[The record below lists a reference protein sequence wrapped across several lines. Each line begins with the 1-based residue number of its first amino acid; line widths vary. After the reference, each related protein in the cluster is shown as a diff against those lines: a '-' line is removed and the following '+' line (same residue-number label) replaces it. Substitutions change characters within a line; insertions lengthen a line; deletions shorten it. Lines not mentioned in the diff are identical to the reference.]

1 MAAQSLLLTLDQ
13 GTTSSRAAL
22 YSADGR
28 RLLSRAAPLVNTY
41 PADGWVEQDP
51 EAIWRS
57 QLAAMTALEQAL
69 SPEQRRAVAA
79 CGIANQR
86 ETTVL
91 WRRADGA
98 PLGPAIVWQD
108 GRTAPLC
115 QQWKRH
121 GLEPLI
127 RQRTGLLA
135 DPYFSASKI
144 VWLLEQHGAGT
155 RARAGELAFGTVDS
169 WLLWRLSAGRRHA
182 TDRSNASR
190 TLLMDLEACRWDGE
204 LCGALGVPEALLPE
218 LLPSAASFGTIAGG
232 LPFAGVPITAVLGDQ
247 QAATLGQSC
256 LRPGQAKCTYG
267 TGAFLVINTGSSPCR
282 SQHGL
287 LSTYGWTDP
296 AGADTYCLEGSL
308 MNAGTVIQWLRD
320 GLGLIERADQVNDL
334 AAAAPARSG
343 LMLVP
348 AFTGWGTPHWDPLA
362 RGLLLG
368 ITRDTDAAQL
378 ARAGLEGIALAVAN
392 LVQLAEAA
400 LPDPLA
406 ELAADGGAAAADL
419 LLQAQADA
427 TGLPVRRRA
436 DLESTGRGAALLAGV
451 QAGVVN
457 ALAAW
462 CQVPE
467 EPPAR
472 CFTPA
477 IPPAAGR
484 QWLARWQEALG
495 RSLAWHSPLPPAG
508 AAEQQAPAPLAVH
521 GCQARQSPSSEQPQP

>member
-1 MAAQSLLLTLDQ
+1 MAGQALLLTLDQ
-13 GTTSSRAAL
+13 GTTSSRAAI
-22 YSADGR
+22 YSAAGQ
-28 RLLSRAAPLVNTY
+28 RLLSCSAPLPNLY

-51 EAIWRS
+51 QAIWSS
-57 QLAAMTALEQAL
+57 QLAAMAALEQAL
-69 SPEQRRAVAA
+69 TPEQRRAVAA

-86 ETTVL
+86 ETTLL
-91 WRRADGA
+91 WQRGDGIA
-98 PLGPAIVWQD
+98 LGPAIVWQD

-115 QQWKRH
+115 LQWKQQ

-144 VWLLEQHGAGT
+144 IWLLEQHRAAA

-169 WLLWRLSAGRRHA
+169 WLLWQLSGGRRHA

-204 LCGALGVPEALLPE
+204 LCEALGVPEALLPE
-218 LLPSAASFGTIAGG
+218 LLPSAASFGAIAAD
-232 LPFAGVPITAVLGDQ
+232 LPFAGVPITAMLGDQ

-256 LRPGQAKCTYG
+256 LLPGQAKCTYG
-267 TGAFLVINTGSSPCR
+267 TGAFLVINTGSHPCR
-282 SQHGL
+282 SHHGL

-296 AGADTYCLEGSL
+296 DGGHTYCLEGSL

-320 GLGLIERADQVNDL
+320 GLQLIERAEEVNGL

-348 AFTGWGTPHWDPLA
+348 AFTGWGTPHWDPQA

-392 LVQLAEAA
+392 LVELAEAA
-400 LPDPLA
+400 LPAPLA

-436 DLESTGRGAALLAGV
+436 DLESTCRGAALLAGV
-451 QAGVVN
+451 QAGVVPT
-457 ALAAW
+457 LTAW
-462 CQVPE
+462 QQVPE

-472 CFTPA
+472 RFTPA
-477 IPPAAGR
+477 IPAEVGR
-484 QWLARWQEALG
+484 QWLGRWQEALR
-495 RSLAWHSPLPPAG
+495 RSLAWHSPL
-508 AAEQQAPAPLAVH
+508 
-521 GCQARQSPSSEQPQP
+521 QP

>member
-1 MAAQSLLLTLDQ
+1 MAGQALLLALDQ

-22 YSADGR
+22 YSAAGQ
-28 RLLSRAAPLVNTY
+28 RLLSRSAPLPNSY

-51 EAIWRS
+51 LAIWTS
-57 QLAAMTALEQAL
+57 QLAAMAALEQAL
-69 SPEQRRAVAA
+69 TPEQRRAVAA

-91 WRRADGA
+91 WQRADGT
-98 PLGPAIVWQD
+98 PVGPAIVWQD

-115 QQWKRH
+115 QQWKQQ
-121 GLEPLI
+121 GLEALI

-144 VWLLEQHGAGT
+144 VWLLERHGAGA
-155 RARAGELAFGTVDS
+155 RPRAGELAFGTVDS
-169 WLLWRLSAGRRHA
+169 WLLWQLSGGRCHA

-190 TLLMDLEACRWDGE
+190 TLLMHLEARCWDAE
-204 LCGALGVPEALLPE
+204 LCAALGVPEALLPE
-218 LLPSAASFGTIAGG
+218 LLPSAASFGVIAAE

-256 LRPGQAKCTYG
+256 LQPGQAKCTYG
-267 TGAFLVINTGSSPCR
+267 TGAFLVINTGARPSR
-282 SQHGL
+282 SDQGL

-296 AGADTYCLEGSL
+296 AGGDTYCLEGSL
-308 MNAGTVIQWLRD
+308 MNAGTVVQWLRD
-320 GLGLIERADQVNDL
+320 GLGLIERADAVNDL

-362 RGLLLG
+362 RGLLIG
-368 ITRDTDAAQL
+368 VTRDTDAAQL

-392 LVQLAEAA
+392 LVQLAEQA
-400 LPDPLA
+400 LQQPLA

-427 TGLPVRRRA
+427 TGLTVRRRS
-436 DLESTGRGAALLAGV
+436 DLESTGRGVALLAGV
-451 QAGVVN
+451 QAGVVPT
-457 ALAAW
+457 LEAW
-462 CQVPE
+462 QQVSG
-467 EPPAR
+467 EPPAQR
-472 CFTPA
+472 FQPA
-477 IPPAAGR
+477 ISAVERDRWLGRWLEALQRSLAWASPLPAAQAAPPAAG
-484 QWLARWQEALG
+484 
-495 RSLAWHSPLPPAG
+495 
-508 AAEQQAPAPLAVH
+508 APNP
-521 GCQARQSPSSEQPQP
+521 

>member
-1 MAAQSLLLTLDQ
+1 MAGQALLLTLDQ
-13 GTTSSRAAL
+13 GTTSSRAAIH
-22 YSADGR
+22 SADGR
-28 RLLSRAAPLVNTY
+28 RLLSRSAPLASTC

-51 EAIWRS
+51 RAIWSS
-57 QLAAMTALEQAL
+57 QLAAMAALEQAL

-91 WRRADGA
+91 WRRSDGH

-108 GRTAPLC
+108 SRTAPLC
-115 QQWKRH
+115 QQWKRQD
-121 GLEPLI
+121 LEPLL

-144 VWLLEQHGAGT
+144 VWLLEQHQAGGL
-155 RARAGELAFGTVDS
+155 ARAGALAFGTVDS
-169 WLLWRLSAGRRHA
+169 WLLWQLSGGRRHA

-190 TLLMDLEACRWDGE
+190 TLLMDLEARRWDGD
-204 LCGALGVPEALLPE
+204 LCAALEVPEPLLPE
-218 LLPSAASFGTIAGG
+218 LLPSAADFGAIAAE

-256 LRPGQAKCTYG
+256 LAPGQAKCTYG

-282 SQHGL
+282 SRHGL
-287 LSTYGWTDP
+287 LSTYGWTAP
-296 AGADTYCLEGSL
+296 CGADTYCLEGSL
-308 MNAGTVIQWLRD
+308 MHAGTVIQWLRD
-320 GLGLIERADQVNDL
+320 GLGVIERAEQVNAL
-334 AAAAPARSG
+334 AATAPARSG

-378 ARAGLEGIALAVAN
+378 ARAALEGIALAVAN
-392 LVQLAEAA
+392 LVEQARDSLAA
-400 LPDPLA
+400 PLA

-436 DLESTGRGAALLAGV
+436 DLESTGRGVALLAGV
-451 QAGVVN
+451 QAEVVP
-457 ALAAW
+457 ALTAW
-462 CQVPE
+462 QQVPGE
-467 EPPAR
+467 LPPR
-472 CFTPA
+472 CFTAA
-477 IPPAAGR
+477 ITAAEGH
-484 QWLARWQEALG
+484 QWLRRWQEALR
-495 RSLAWHSPLPPAG
+495 RSLAWHTPPADPLP
-508 AAEQQAPAPLAVH
+508 AAAPPWAPEPL
-521 GCQARQSPSSEQPQP
+521 QP

>member
-1 MAAQSLLLTLDQ
+1 MAGQALLLTLDQ

-22 YSADGR
+22 YAADGR
-28 RLLSRAAPLVNTY
+28 RLLSRSAPLRNSY

-51 EAIWRS
+51 AAIWQS
-57 QLAAMTALEQAL
+57 QLAAMAALEQAL
-69 SPEQRRAVAA
+69 TPEQRRAVAA

-98 PLGPAIVWQD
+98 PVGPAIVWQD
-108 GRTAPLC
+108 GRTMALC
-115 QQWKRH
+115 QRWKQQ

-127 RQRTGLLA
+127 RGRTGLLA
-135 DPYFSASKI
+135 DPYFSASKV
-144 VWLLEQHGAGT
+144 VWLLEQHQAGAQ
-155 RARAGELAFGTVDS
+155 ARSGALAFGTVDS
-169 WLLWRLSAGRRHA
+169 WLLWQLSGGRRHA

-190 TLLMDLEACRWDGE
+190 TLLMDLEARRWDGD
-204 LCGALGVPEALLPE
+204 LCAALGVPEALLPE
-218 LLPSAASFGTIAGG
+218 LLPSAAGFGTIAAD

-247 QAATLGQSC
+247 QAATLGQGC
-256 LRPGQAKCTYG
+256 LEPGQAKCTYG
-267 TGAFLVINTGSSPCR
+267 TGAFLVINTGASPCR
-282 SQHGL
+282 SEQGL
-287 LSTYGWTDP
+287 LSTYGWTAPD
-296 AGADTYCLEGSL
+296 GSHTYCLEGSL

-320 GLGLIERADQVNDL
+320 GLGLIARADQVNGL

-378 ARAGLEGIALAVAN
+378 ARTGLEGIALAVAN
-392 LVQLAEAA
+392 LVQLAAAA

-451 QAGVVN
+451 QAGVVPS
-457 ALAAW
+457 LTAW
-462 CQVPE
+462 RQVPD
-467 EPPAR
+467 EPPPR

-477 IPPAAGR
+477 ISAAEGR
-484 QWLARWQEALG
+484 QWLERWQEALR
-495 RSLAWHSPLPPAG
+495 RSLAWHTHPSEPL
-508 AAEQQAPAPLAVH
+508 
-521 GCQARQSPSSEQPQP
+521 QP